1 MKKVFL
7 VGVLYIINI
16 LFWGFFFL
24 IWIIIILILWSF
36 VCCVFVSVCSGF
48 LRFLLIMSM
57 VIFLVCC
64 CLLWFWLKV
73 LCFICF
79 SSVEKLMF
87 FVFDNVLLILFLFL
101 FEFSKNFVVFLWYLV
116 DISLICILLGVIL
129 SLLVRFFIKV
139 KVFFVFFWLVLI
151 LFSINIIFVFCWEL

>member
-16 LFWGFFFL
+16 LFCGFFFL